1 MVRPRNWCSGPA
13 KPIPRPRATQFPQV
27 YQLRPDAAQAKASRL
42 EDACKHRH
50 IHASIN
56 IPGRS
61 FPIARRPEAEAPAK
75 KQVGPRIND
84 EIRAARVLLID
95 EKGEKQGVMPLAA
108 ALDAAREAALDLV
121 EVSGDQE
128 VPVVKILDYGKV
140 RFEERKK
147 KAAARKKQKS
157 SELKEIKIR
166 PNIDTHDYEVK
177 ARAITRFFEDG
188 DKVKITLR
196 FRGREMAHQHLGM
209 QLLEKMKKD
218 FEEAA
223 KVELEPKLEGKQM
236 TMVLAPR

>member
-1 MVRPRNWCSGPA
+1 M
-13 KPIPRPRATQFPQV
+13 
-27 YQLRPDAAQAKASRL
+27 
-42 EDACKHRH
+42 
-50 IHASIN
+50 
-56 IPGRS
+56 
-61 FPIARRPEAEAPAK
+61 
-75 KQVGPRIND
+75 ND

-108 ALDAAREAALDLV
+108 ALEAAREASLDLV
-121 EVSGDQE
+121 EVSGEQE
-128 VPVVKILDYGKV
+128 VPVVKLLDYGKL

-177 ARAITRFFEDG
+177 ARAIHRFFEEG

-209 QLLEKMKKD
+209 ELLEKMKSD
-218 FEEAA
+218 FAEAA